1 MISSVL
7 FFYFH
12 YIACSRHPGINILC
26 AQAYCG
32 NFYSLNLICNRLIDS
47 LKMWLVLEM
56 SSAMTLNISLVV
68 LRATRQEI
76 LFFFSLPV
84 ILNLPTINSGRYL
97 WMKLGI
103 SSILIHGSL
112 GCRHHLAIQISFYNG
127 VQIHSASIVLTC
139 RLKLKH
145 VSMYTPYRMMHQQL
159 KVSHAVLAAVCLR
172 CLIDCS
178 YWTSSKRLHLYSLNL
193 KCLRQHVFKC
203 LLSMKFLIPFP

>member
-1 MISSVL
+1 
-7 FFYFH
+7 
-12 YIACSRHPGINILC
+12 
-26 AQAYCG
+26 
-32 NFYSLNLICNRLIDS
+32 
-47 LKMWLVLEM
+47 
-56 SSAMTLNISLVV
+56 
-68 LRATRQEI
+68 
-76 LFFFSLPV
+76 
-84 ILNLPTINSGRYL
+84 
-97 WMKLGI
+97 MKLGI

-203 LLSMKFLIPFP
+203 LLSMKFLIPFPQHFEQFRPELQSTSFIHVLLYFLLPYLYDSTPQEGIDMMMMITKSYCQCSILYGTSLIGQLINGYLMPATKVQRIIGLN